1 VLSVRATQNP
11 ASPVSAALPVL
22 LLALPILD
30 TTSVMAQRISEGR
43 SPFSADKNHI
53 HHKLLALGFNHH
65 EAVTVI
71 YVIQAALFVTAYFL
85 RYESDLL
92 ILGVVTAFFVT
103 SITVLQ
109 AAARSGCKV
118 RAYGRGA
125 EDAPMSRFVIAIR
138 RAKLLPR
145 LTYLAIAIALT
156 AYASLIVVDTASVS
170 RDIRALLFA
179 LLTVVVVILGIRR
192 AAPLS
197 FVDKAAMYV
206 TATALVYLDALVIPS
221 SPAQSVLSCV
231 AVLVAAVATAIR
243 VRLFSDRRFE
253 LTPLDLLVL
262 FMALV
267 VPSLPGTLSLPHGG
281 ALAIAKLVV
290 VFYALEM
297 LVSRSEDKAIWV
309 RIAVA
314 SVLVGLIIRS

>member
-1 VLSVRATQNP
+1 
-11 ASPVSAALPVL
+11 
-22 LLALPILD
+22 
-30 TTSVMAQRISEGR
+30 
-43 SPFSADKNHI
+43 
-53 HHKLLALGFNHH
+53 
-65 EAVTVI
+65 
-71 YVIQAALFVTAYFL
+71 
-85 RYESDLL
+85 
-92 ILGVVTAFFVT
+92 
-103 SITVLQ
+103 
-109 AAARSGCKV
+109 
-118 RAYGRGA
+118 
-125 EDAPMSRFVIAIR
+125 
-138 RAKLLPR
+138 
-145 LTYLAIAIALT
+145 
-156 AYASLIVVDTASVS
+156 LIVVDTASVS